1 MPPCLAAAAV
11 NAGRRAHESR
21 NIDDQRLK
29 LREALLNN
37 ADKLSRKFK
46 EWDEDGDGGVS
57 KDEFRKAV
65 PQMGIPM
72 MLGIP
77 REDIDDLFDALDV
90 DGSGSISY
98 KELKKLLENKPVIK
112 NPIKRAAIAALELAN
127 STTVQTL
134 LYVAF
139 VAVFQMLTETLRN
152 PKLEYFFDKMF
163 KDTIIDNHFDSSHNT
178 FEDVRRVADIYEWG
192 NYVLWP
198 GLFGNLGPFGDVGR
212 PGVTATSDEVWP
224 DGDYAFH
231 GAGATAYTV
240 PELVENMDFLD
251 WTEGIYAR
259 VARVAP
265 TTSEIC
271 GTEQLTGECYP
282 EIDTSGKGELATE
295 QFGHNWTAPT
305 QSLAEPFVHWTQEQ
319 LGSIPGGQFSAAITS
334 MRMQPT
340 SGYVALAIPF
350 FSLAWLP
357 EQRGACDPAAGQ
369 VDWYKSH
376 MLNRSTSATNA
387 TYQCVRLSPNGV
399 DCRQLCDPTDV
410 GREEQ
415 ARTRAGRGTGVVR
428 AAVENWW
435 NDLKRGHWIDQQA
448 RVVTITM
455 QTRSNH
461 IGIRYRVT
469 LMFEM
474 TSLGSVLPSYDM
486 ETLVEDEGRLGQQW
500 LMMNLAMG
508 MCGFFV
514 VLEGIALVQD
524 GPGEYFGDMWN
535 LMDWLNFIMFF
546 LVWYTLFAI
555 MKMRDDNDAGL
566 PCSELC
572 RTVGYV
578 DAWEVMGTSRTVK
591 VYLSLCVCI
600 QLLKIIK
607 FTNVLI
613 PKMSLMTSVLGKGK
627 TDLAFF
633 GIVFAISMFA
643 FSNLFYVQLGPVME
657 DFNDQVASFLSLS
670 RALFGDFD
678 IQDIMNNSKGYTN
691 AVFMLIYLFVAVFI
705 LLSMFLAILGEA
717 QAAVRADQDDAQE
730 TGTAPPEYGV
740 LSVAGEMIE
749 DYRNM
754 YRKRMNAKKKQAA
767 GEEPGVEAGGG
778 TPAAPPRRAG
788 GAAGEEGGE
797 EGGGAKDKDES
808 PLGELKATVDSS
820 LAGIRGAVAALSTQ
834 VRAINPSAT
843 DVSAAAQAAD
853 GVKNMSNMKEVLL
866 RFEAKMNRRLAQLD
880 TNVGDKLR
888 SDAATPWGKVATKV
902 ATDDAEN
909 KRRRRRTTQATQ
921 GRKDQAAAAA
931 TMGCGSATG
940 SEGGPDVTGTRTASR
955 TAPAS
960 ACTC

>member
-11 NAGRRAHESR
+11 NAGRRAHEAR
-21 NIDDQRLK
+21 NLDEQRAK

-57 KDEFRKAV
+57 KVEFRKAV

-72 MLGIP
+72 MVGIP
-77 REDIDDLFDALDV
+77 PEDIDELFDALDV

-112 NPIKRAAIAALELAN
+112 NPIKRAAIAALDVAN

-134 LYVAF
+134 LYIAF

-163 KDTIIDNHFDSSHNT
+163 KDTVIDNHFDSSHNT

-224 DGDYAFH
+224 DGDYSFH
-231 GAGATAYTV
+231 GDGATAYTV
-240 PELVENMDFLD
+240 PELIENMDFLD
-251 WTEGIYAR
+251 WTEGVYAR

-265 TTSEIC
+265 TTSERC

-282 EIDTSGKGELATE
+282 EIDSTGKGEQATE
-295 QFGHNWTAPT
+295 SFGYNWTAPT
-305 QSLAEPFVHWTQEQ
+305 QPLAEPFVHWTSEQ
-319 LGSIPGGQFSAAITS
+319 LGSAPTGQFSAAITS

-340 SGYVALAIPF
+340 SGYIALAIPF
-350 FSLAWLP
+350 FSLTWLP

-369 VDWYKSH
+369 VLWYKSH
-376 MLNRSTSATNA
+376 MLNRSTSATSA
-387 TYQCVRLSPNGV
+387 TYQCVRLSPNGR

-410 GREEQ
+410 GWEEQ

-448 RVVTITM
+448 RVMTMTM

-469 LMFEM
+469 LMFEL

-486 ETLVEDEGRLGQQW
+486 ETYVEDEGRLGQQW
-500 LMMNLAMG
+500 LMMNLALG

-514 VLEGIALVQD
+514 LLEGIALVQD
-524 GPGEYFGDMWN
+524 GPAEYLGDMWN
-535 LMDWLNFIMFF
+535 LMDWLNFIVFF
-546 LVWYTLFAI
+546 LVWYTLLVI
-555 MKMRDDNDAGL
+555 MKLREDNDNGL

-572 RTVGYV
+572 STVGYV
-578 DAWEVMGTSRTVK
+578 DAWEVMGTARTVK
-591 VYLSLCVCI
+591 IYLSLCVCI

-613 PKMSLMTSVLGKGK
+613 PKMSLMTAVLGKGK
-627 TDLAFF
+627 MDLLFF

-678 IQDIMNNSKGYTN
+678 IQDIMNNSRGYTN
-691 AVFMLIYLFVAVFI
+691 AIFMLVYLFVAVFI

-717 QAAVRADQDDAQE
+717 QSAVRMDQDDEKE
-730 TGTAPPEYGV
+730 TGTAPPEYGIFY
-740 LSVAGEMIE
+740 VAGEMIA
-749 DYRNM
+749 DYRDT
-754 YRKRMNAKKKQAA
+754 YRKRFLAKQNAKKKA
-767 GEEPGVEAGGG
+767 EESGKEAHE
-778 TPAAPPRRAG
+778 PMIQPREANCG
-788 GAAGEEGGE
+788 GADADASGEGDGE
-797 EGGGAKDKDES
+797 KDTS
-808 PLGELKATVDSS
+808 PLGDLKATVDAS
-820 LAGIRGAVAALSTQ
+820 LTDIRGAVAALLAQ
-834 VRAINPSAT
+834 VQAINPSPT
-843 DVSAAAQAAD
+843 DISAAAEAAD
-853 GVKNMSNMKEVLL
+853 GIKNMSNMKEVVL

-880 TNVGDKLR
+880 TNLGDKLR
-888 SDAATPWGKVATKV
+888 SDVATPWGKVAQKV

-909 KRRRRRTTQATQ
+909 KRRRRRTTQS
-921 GRKDQAAAAA
+921 RKDQAAAAA
-931 TMGCGSATG
+931 AAGCGSATG
-940 SEGGPDVTGTRTASR
+940 SESGRRTASR